1 MYHARFSAIFF
12 AFLGYKSIN
21 ISVSSYVIRSNC
33 VGLRRVDALRIGFG
47 RLQPRPQQPAH
58 LVHQP
63 RPVLKLAGADQL
75 PVLRQPP
82 VQPQLGQ
89 GYVGVQQAF

>member
-1 MYHARFSAIFF
+1 VGSLMACWHA
-12 AFLGYKSIN
+12 G
-21 ISVSSYVIRSNC
+21 
-33 VGLRRVDALRIGFG
+33 ALRIGLG
-47 RLQPRPQQPAH
+47 GLQPCAQQPAH
-58 LVHQP
+58 FVHQP
-63 RPVLKLAGADQL
+63 RPMLKLPGRYQL